1 MNKIMKKILISS
13 ITGLMIGIIPFTADA
28 AEIKT
33 GTAVSSQGVSKI
45 PLTVSVTDDETPYPN
60 ITLGCDTSDSDVSC
74 KFEAADTVVSQG
86 NASKTIFTS
95 GEGFKSGDTQF
106 GYLVLTNNVSSQKN
120 ITYKITGNVDVK
132 VDISKSVTVSAKQE
146 ERVQN
151 SDAYLKSLKVSSYTL
166 SPEFNSETLE
176 YTVYGIQDTVN
187 TVTISTECRASGCSV
202 DSITG
207 GKSVSNRTVTLNQ
220 GENTVKVTVS
230 SEDYTNN
237 VTYTLTIIRGDTGY
251 NSSKLKDLSF
261 GDYTLTPAFSK
272 DTKEYTLTVPN
283 SVNSLINIIKYTAE
297 DTNANISTDGL
308 DNFVVGD
315 NKLTI
320 TVDNVSGS
328 ETTTYTVTVKRMSKE
343 EIEVLKYKGDDVTFR
358 DTEGIQTTLTTT
370 EFKALYPDE
379 WKKIEDGTYKFD
391 ENGDIVTEEEEQD
404 KEQKEEK
411 KNSNVILIVVLIVLG
426 LAIIAGS
433 GFLIFRKKKPSKAKG
448 SKGGETNQDS
458 DKETTE
464 EEIDETGIE
473 EDAIKEENK
482 ANKDETMD
490 IDEALSDLM
499 STKTYDFKDEE

>member
-74 KFEAADTVVSQG
+74 KFVVSQG

-283 SVNSLINIIKYTAE
+283 SVNSLI
-297 DTNANISTDGL
+297 
-308 DNFVVGD
+308 
-315 NKLTI
+315 
-320 TVDNVSGS
+320 
-328 ETTTYTVTVKRMSKE
+328 
-343 EIEVLKYKGDDVTFR
+343 
-358 DTEGIQTTLTTT
+358 
-370 EFKALYPDE
+370 
-379 WKKIEDGTYKFD
+379 
-391 ENGDIVTEEEEQD
+391 
-404 KEQKEEK
+404 
-411 KNSNVILIVVLIVLG
+411 
-426 LAIIAGS
+426 
-433 GFLIFRKKKPSKAKG
+433 
-448 SKGGETNQDS
+448 
-458 DKETTE
+458 
-464 EEIDETGIE
+464 
-473 EDAIKEENK
+473 
-482 ANKDETMD
+482 
-490 IDEALSDLM
+490 
-499 STKTYDFKDEE
+499 